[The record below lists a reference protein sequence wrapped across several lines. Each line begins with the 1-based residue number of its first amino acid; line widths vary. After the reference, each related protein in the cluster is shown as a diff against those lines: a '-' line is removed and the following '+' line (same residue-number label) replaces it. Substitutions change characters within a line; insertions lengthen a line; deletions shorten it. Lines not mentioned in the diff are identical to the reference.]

1 MIWLAATAWAQA
13 TCTPVQGAT
22 ALADLPAPAI
32 VVLGERKGTPLDLR
46 RAARLVRSLQRET
59 QPVTVALEAIDTAQQ
74 PALDDWIAGRLTADA
89 LPDALQIAERYGFSH
104 APYTRLLDTALTG
117 ADLVGVGL
125 PYTAAPAD
133 TPLLVPPGYSFQLVP
148 TMGGSPVPAALEE
161 TFAAAMA
168 WRAAEIA
175 NRALGAWNGTGYL
188 VIVAD
193 RALVEGGLG
202 VSWQLQRQTETPVRA
217 IVLADADGPCLPG
230 DRVWRDL
237 LGR

>member
-1 MIWLAATAWAQA
+1 MIWFAAAAWAQE
-13 TCTPVQGAT
+13 TCTPVQAAT
-22 ALADLPAPAI
+22 ALAELPAPA
-32 VVLGERKGTPLDLR
+32 VLVLGERKGAPLDLR
-46 RAARLVRSLQRET
+46 RAARLVRSLQRLN
-59 QPVTVALEAIDTAQQ
+59 QPVTVALEAVDTAQQ
-74 PALDDWIAGRLTADA
+74 PALDDWIAGRIDEDA
-89 LPDALQIAERYGFSH
+89 LPAALQISERYGFSH
-104 APYTRLLDTALTG
+104 APYVHLLDTAQTG

-125 PYTAAPAD
+125 PYAAAPAD
-133 TPLLVPPGYSFQLVP
+133 APLLVPPGYSFQLVP

-161 TFAAAMA
+161 TFAGAMA

-175 NRALGAWNGTGYL
+175 SRALGAWNGSGYL

-217 IVLADADGPCLPG
+217 IVLADAAGPCLAG